1 MSQPPKRIPS
11 KWVLAYEKD
20 GYLVD
25 YLRHP
30 EFIFDNIEL
39 ASERKSDAYVL
50 LHRVLP
56 GLRPTDIKVAPLRDF
71 Y

>member
-1 MSQPPKRIPS
+1 MSQPQRRIPS
-11 KWVLAYEKD
+11 KWVLAYERD

-39 ASERKSDAYVL
+39 AAERKSDAYVL
-50 LHRVLP
+50 LNRVVPRLK
-56 GLRPTDIKVAPLRDF
+56 LTDIKVAPLRDF

>member
-1 MSQPPKRIPS
+1 MSHPQRRTPS

-39 ASERKSDAYVL
+39 AAERKSDAYVL
-50 LHRVLP
+50 LHRVIPYLKP
-56 GLRPTDIKVAPLRDF
+56 ADIRVAPLRDF